1 VPNLSHLMSRNTF
14 AGAMFDLLTPECR
27 TDVWNSESASF
38 GAKYLAGVDE
48 PCLNQTDLRGWLRNA
63 PEKKPMYANPTQLAA
78 TGGKYRGM
86 PNLGLSESDIE
97 KLVAYLLTLK

>member
-1 VPNLSHLMSRNTF
+1 
-14 AGAMFDLLTPECR
+14 
-27 TDVWNSESASF
+27 
-38 GAKYLAGVDE
+38 
-48 PCLNQTDLRGWLRNA
+48 
-63 PEKKPMYANPTQLAA
+63 MYANPALLAE

>member
-1 VPNLSHLMSRNTF
+1 MSRNTF
-14 AGAMFDLLTPECR
+14 AGAMFNLLTPECR
-27 TDVWNSESASF
+27 TDVWKSESAAF
-38 GAKYLAGVDE
+38 GAKYLAGVSE

-63 PEKKPMYANPTQLAA
+63 PAVKPMYANPALLAE